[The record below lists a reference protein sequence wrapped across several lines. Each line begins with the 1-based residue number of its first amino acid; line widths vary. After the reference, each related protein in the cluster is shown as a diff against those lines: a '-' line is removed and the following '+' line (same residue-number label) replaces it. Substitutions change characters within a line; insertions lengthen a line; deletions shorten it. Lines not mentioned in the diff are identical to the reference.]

1 MATMRD
7 MLRLIGVV
15 VTIGIADSLNPTT
28 IAPALYLA
36 SGEKP
41 RDRVLEYTVAVF
53 AVYFL
58 GGVAIALGPG
68 QLLLSLIP
76 HPGLHARSAI
86 EIIAGLALIVAGCV
100 LWAYRN
106 RLSER
111 ELPQPDAE
119 GRASWILGASIT
131 AVELPTAFPYFA
143 AIAAIVGSDVS
154 PMHEILLLLIFN
166 FCFVLPLLAIV
177 VTLWIAGD
185 NAQEVLGRV
194 RAFLQANW
202 PMLLSVAAVVAGAFV
217 IFLGATAL
225 AARSHSELGRVA
237 RKLRHLMHLK
247 S

>member
-15 VTIGIADSLNPTT
+15 VTIGLADSLNPTT

-41 RDRVLEYTVAVF
+41 RDRVLEYTLAVF

-76 HPGLHARSAI
+76 HPGLAARSTI
-86 EIIAGLALIVAGCV
+86 EIIAGVALIVGGCV
-100 LWAYRN
+100 VWAYRN
-106 RLSER
+106 RLSSR

-119 GRASWILGASIT
+119 GKASWILGASIT

-143 AIAAIVGSDVS
+143 AIAAIVGADTS
-154 PMHEILLLLIFN
+154 PVHEIVLLFIFN
-166 FCFVLPLLAIV
+166 CCFVLPLVAIV
-177 VTLWIAGD
+177 LTVWIAGD
-185 NAQEVLGRV
+185 NAQAVLGRV
-194 RAFLQANW
+194 RGFLQENW
-202 PMLLSVAAVVAGAFV
+202 PMLLP
-217 IFLGATAL
+217 
-225 AARSHSELGRVA
+225 
-237 RKLRHLMHLK
+237 
-247 S
+247 